1 MVNKRVPCFHS
12 LCISIIGFVWRKKE
26 GNRKQKSDQLQ
37 LCPVSLFYIEYQSS
51 NLNEQTPDELNQIE
65 SLPYNINGT

>member
-37 LCPVSLFYIEYQSS
+37 LCPVSLFYIEFQSIPILTNKHLT
-51 NLNEQTPDELNQIE
+51 NLIKLKVYLT
-65 SLPYNINGT
+65 T